1 MSVNNEVA
9 FANSFLEYLIV
20 FGVSVV
26 VVIAA
31 CVIGASMRK
40 HKNAKLELEAVGAE
54 QTGDAGQ
61 ENTEE

>member
-1 MSVNNEVA
+1 MSVNNAVA
-9 FANSFLEYLIV
+9 FTNSFLEYLIV

-40 HKNAKLELEAVGAE
+40 RKNAKLELEAVGAE